1 MWNAAVRLSVDTK
14 RTDKMWIDES
24 FRFIFS
30 GKLWMGPGTLEIP
43 LELFALNRRRLVERV
58 LPKSPGNA
66 VIVLQGGNE
75 VPFYDTDTTYNV
87 FRQVS

>member
-1 MWNAAVRLSVDTK
+1 
-14 RTDKMWIDES
+14 MWIDES